1 MHKMHE
7 IEDARVVLGRLDAYV
22 VQRGGVAEEVLGGV
36 GVGVEHV
43 AGVVDL
49 ARLLRTVGEQEVEI
63 RVDAQDQFVRRAGD
77 HAHQHLLALG
87 QVGAVGNR
95 DFETHVGVL
104 EVVEDAAPESHVLV
118 AFDINPHEPLVGVG
132 RQRFGQL
139 FERGRAR
146 ERV

>member
-1 MHKMHE
+1 MHE

-49 ARLLRTVGEQEVEI
+49 ARLLRAVGEQEVEVRI
-63 RVDAQDQFVRRAGD
+63 DAQDQLLRRAGD
-77 HAHQHLLALG
+77 HPHQHLLPLG
-87 QVGAVGNR
+87 KVGAVGHR
-95 DFETHVGVL
+95 DFEAQVGVL
-104 EVVEDAAPESHVLV
+104 EVVEDAAPESHVFV
-118 AFDINPHEPLVGVG
+118 AFDIDLHQPLVGVG